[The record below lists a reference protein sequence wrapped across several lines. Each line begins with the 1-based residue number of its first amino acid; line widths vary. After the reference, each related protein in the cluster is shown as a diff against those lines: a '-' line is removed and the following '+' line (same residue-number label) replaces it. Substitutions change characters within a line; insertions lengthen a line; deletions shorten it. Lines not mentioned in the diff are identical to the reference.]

1 MADVESKSIP
11 HELPSSHWLKATGQ
25 CVLERYLSATM
36 RIGQVGMMSLQV
48 NCFQAEVNASVF
60 IAGQD
65 VVPVSG
71 QISERARGQNIVFF
85 LSIWK
90 NCDSRFGTKLG
101 NKVVKTKL

>member
-1 MADVESKSIP
+1 MDSLRFVELQEHTKTP
-11 HELPSSHWLKATGQ
+11 EQ
-25 CVLERYLSATM
+25 CTTAFNENITLISL
-36 RIGQVGMMSLQV
+36 SLQTKLET
-48 NCFQAEVNASVF
+48 CMLPEIF
-60 IAGQD
+60 ITSENLNGD

-71 QISERARGQNIVFF
+71 QISERARGQNLVFF